1 MKTKDDPRHRQRVKI
16 MQALFQNSFNKT
28 ASTEV
33 DDIVKE
39 IHSKQARIDK
49 LISKNATAW
58 PIEQIG
64 QVDLATL
71 RLSIWELLYKKDK
84 EPYKAIVDEAVEI
97 AKEYGTDASATFVN
111 GVLGTVIKSKLKLTI
126 NNEL

>member
-16 MQALFQNSFNKT
+16 MQALFQNSFNRT
-28 ASTEV
+28 QGTDV

-97 AKEYGTDASATFVN
+97 AKEYGTDASATFIN
-111 GVLGTVIKSKLKLTI
+111 GVLGAVIKSKLKNKI
-126 NNEL
+126 N

>member
-28 ASTEV
+28 ANSDV
-33 DDIVKE
+33 DEIVE
-39 IHSKQARIDK
+39 QIQTKQSRIDK
-49 LISKNATAW
+49 LITENAPAW

-64 QVDLATL
+64 QIDLAIL
-71 RLSIWELLYKKDK
+71 RQSIWELLYKKGK
-84 EPYKAIVDEAVEI
+84 EPYKAVTDEAVEI

-111 GVLGTVIKSKLKLTI
+111 GVLGSIIKSKLKI
-126 NNEL
+126 SS

>member
-16 MQALFQNSFNKT
+16 MQALFQNSFSHISGT
-28 ASTEV
+28 DV
-33 DDIVKE
+33 DVE
-39 IHSKQARIDK
+39 IKQIQSKQSQIDK
-49 LISKNATAW
+49 LIAKNAPAW
-58 PIEQIG
+58 PIEQIA

-97 AKEYGTDASATFVN
+97 SKEYGTDASAAFVN
-111 GVLGTVIKSKLKLTI
+111 GVLGSIIKSKLKI
-126 NNEL
+126 KN

>member
-1 MKTKDDPRHRQRVKI
+1 
-16 MQALFQNSFNKT
+16 MQALFQNSFNRT
-28 ASTEV
+28 AGTDV
-33 DDIVKE
+33 DEIVKE
-39 IHSKQARIDK
+39 IQTKQSRIDK

-97 AKEYGTDASATFVN
+97 AKEYGTDASATFIN
-111 GVLGTVIKSKLKLTI
+111 GVLGSVIKSKLK
-126 NNEL
+126 N

>member
-28 ASTEV
+28 AGTDV
-33 DDIVKE
+33 DEIVKE
-39 IHSKQARIDK
+39 IQTKQPQIDK
-49 LISKNATAW
+49 LIAKNATAW

-71 RLSIWELLYKKDK
+71 RLSIWELLYKKDR

-97 AKEYGTDASATFVN
+97 AKEYGTDASATFIN
-111 GVLGTVIKSKLKLTI
+111 GVLGSVIKSKLKNKI
-126 NNEL
+126 N

>member
-16 MQALFQNSFNKT
+16 MQALFQNSFNRT
-28 ASTEV
+28 GGTDV

-39 IHSKQARIDK
+39 IQSKQARIDK

-111 GVLGTVIKSKLKLTI
+111 GVLGAVIKSKLK
-126 NNEL
+126 N